1 VSKHTNINLSF
12 FTESP
17 DYYEDG
23 VFHGEMNDDSF
34 NKDRLQLLLPS
45 CEELASFKG
54 YKVFKRTDSFDEDNV
69 SFFLIKDDLI
79 QGATE
84 IISKKQNNF
93 CLGVWQRKS
102 ESNRGLLRSFYLE
115 GLPNYFSSIISDK
128 SANKFG
134 KNFWK
139 KLLEQ
144 AKALGHTVT
153 VLEGSLKKEVP
164 YDVETFE
171 NFWRNVNQDIPTFA
185 AFVASRDRLFKI
197 TFKN

>member
-1 VSKHTNINLSF
+1 MSF

-23 VFHGEMNDDSF
+23 IFHCEMNDDSF
-34 NKDRLQLLLPS
+34 NRDKLQLLLPS
-45 CEELASFKG
+45 CEELVPFKN
-54 YKVFKRTDSFDEDNV
+54 YKVFKRTDNFDEDDV

-84 IISKKQNNF
+84 IISKKENNF
-93 CLGVWQRKS
+93 CLGVWQRKV

-115 GLPNYFSSIISDK
+115 RLPDYFPSIISDK

-134 KNFWK
+134 KNFWR
-139 KLLEQ
+139 KLLDQ
-144 AKALGHTVT
+144 ATTLGHSVT

-164 YDVETFE
+164 CDVTTFE

-197 TFKN
+197 TFKK

>member
-1 VSKHTNINLSF
+1 MSKHNNINLSF

-54 YKVFKRTDSFDEDNV
+54 YKVFKRTDNFDEDNV

-115 GLPNYFSSIISDK
+115 RLPNYFPSIISDK

-144 AKALGHTVT
+144 AVALEHSVT
-153 VLEGSLKKEVP
+153 ILE
-164 YDVETFE
+164 
-171 NFWRNVNQDIPTFA
+171 
-185 AFVASRDRLFKI
+185 
-197 TFKN
+197 

>member
-1 VSKHTNINLSF
+1 MSKKANINLSF

-17 DYYEDG
+17 DYYENG
-23 VFHGEMNDDSF
+23 IFHGEMNDDSF
-34 NKDRLQLLLPS
+34 NKDKLQMLLLN
-45 CEELASFKG
+45 CEELIPFNN
-54 YKVFKRTDSFDEDNV
+54 YKVFKRTDNFDEDNV

-93 CLGVWQRKS
+93 CLGVWQRKA
-102 ESNRGLLRSFYLE
+102 ESNKGLLRSFYLE
-115 GLPNYFSSIISDK
+115 RLPDYFSSIISDK

-144 AKALGHTVT
+144 AVALGHSAT
-153 VLEGSLKKEVP
+153 VLEGSLKKEIP
-164 YDVETFE
+164 YDIRTFE
-171 NFWRNVNQDIPTFA
+171 NYWRNVNQDVPTFA

-197 TFKN
+197 TFQN

>member
-1 VSKHTNINLSF
+1 MLKNANVNLSF
-12 FTESP
+12 FTESS
-17 DYYEDG
+17 DYYENG
-23 VFHGEMNDDSF
+23 IFHGEMNDDSF
-34 NKDRLQLLLPS
+34 NKDKLQLLLSS
-45 CEELASFKG
+45 CEELVPFKN
-54 YKVFKRTDSFDEDNV
+54 YEVFKRTDSFDEDNL

-93 CLGVWQRKS
+93 CLGVWQRKA
-102 ESNRGLLRSFYLE
+102 ESNKGLVRSFYLE
-115 GLPNYFSSIISDK
+115 GLPNYFPSIISDK

-144 AKALGHTVT
+144 AVNLGHLVT
-153 VLEGSLKKEVP
+153 VLEGSLNKEVP
-164 YDVETFE
+164 YDAETFE

-185 AFVASRDRLFKI
+185 TFVASKDRLFKI
-197 TFKN
+197 TFKQ